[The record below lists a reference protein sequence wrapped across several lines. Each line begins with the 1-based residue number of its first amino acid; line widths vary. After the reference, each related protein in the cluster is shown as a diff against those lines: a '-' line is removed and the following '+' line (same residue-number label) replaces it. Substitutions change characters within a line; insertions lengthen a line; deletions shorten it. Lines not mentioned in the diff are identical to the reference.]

1 MKIIDFN
8 AINNLHISPAQ
19 CIEWAKHMLINK
31 YECSLPPK
39 ISIKMDGDVF
49 VNTMPSYIPEV
60 NRYGVKIV
68 SRYPQRLPALVSEI
82 LLYDATNGEIL
93 AFMDG
98 RWITAMRTGAIA
110 ALSAQLFQRPE
121 MNRYAF
127 MGLGNTARATLIC
140 LAELFKHKDL
150 DIKVLA
156 YKEQEI
162 DFINRFKNYTNLHF
176 SICNNTKELIN
187 GSDVIISCITSAT
200 GQIADDQYF
209 KPGVVVIPIHTR
221 GFQNCDLFFDKIF
234 ADDTNHVKDFKYFS
248 SFKKFDEVSN
258 VLLKKAAGRESE
270 QERILIYNIGIS
282 LHDIYFASKI
292 YDIVANDLPQVILS
306 TNKDKFWL

>member
-162 DFINRFKNYTNLHF
+162 DFINRFKNYINLHF

-234 ADDTNHVKDFKYFS
+234 ADDTNHVKDFKYFN